1 MTEMKPIKRKGSML
15 ERADKRFDFGGQLRP
30 VTPDTVAAGPVVDGD
45 AIRREPTAEEAAR
58 AAVSPRTA
66 KASPT
71 AGVAASVAGATGVDD
86 MLVNPGRRK
95 AVRQRAAAG
104 ADAGDAAAAVL
115 PVAPEH
121 PAAPAAASAAA
132 MPAPIAGAVARSSQV
147 PATRHR
153 LVPSAPQQTVNRN
166 LMADHGL
173 IHPEGNVGA
182 LAEEYRII
190 KRQLLRAST
199 TLQHGRR
206 VVVTSAQPDEGK
218 TFSTINLALS
228 LAAEKDVSV
237 LLVDGDFARQDVPKK
252 LGITPGPGLLD
263 VLADPSINLASCVIP
278 TDIPRLSIL
287 PSGSAH
293 DHETEL
299 LSSARMWQLLD
310 QLDADAPDRIILFDS
325 MPLLAASSTGVVAQH
340 CGQVLV
346 VVRADVTREA
356 ALRDAIGLIG
366 QHNGISLLLNRVRFT
381 PEGRRFGSYYGEGG

>member
-15 ERADKRFDFGGQLRP
+15 ERADKRFDFGGQLRRVSPDKVAEGPIVDASP
-30 VTPDTVAAGPVVDGD
+30 V
-45 AIRREPTAEEAAR
+45 RREPTAEEAAR
-58 AAVSPRTA
+58 AAVMPPPA
-66 KASPT
+66 PLPASNE
-71 AGVAASVAGATGVDD
+71 A
-86 MLVNPGRRK
+86 LVNPGRRK
-95 AVRQRAAAG
+95 AARARAVSTADVPPPVAG
-104 ADAGDAAAAVL
+104 AAVPAVTDHFADAA
-115 PVAPEH
+115 PV
-121 PAAPAAASAAA
+121 
-132 MPAPIAGAVARSSQV
+132 PAPIAGAVARGAHL
-147 PATRHR
+147 PATSHR
-153 LVPSAPQQTVNRN
+153 LVPSAPQQSVDRAVIAAN
-166 LMADHGL
+166 GL

-252 LGITPGPGLLD
+252 LGITPGRGLLD
-263 VLADPSINLASCVIP
+263 ALADPSIDLASCVIP
-278 TDIPRLSIL
+278 TDIPRLAIL
-287 PSGSAH
+287 PSGNAN

-299 LSSARMWQLLD
+299 LSSSRMADVLD
-310 QLDADAPDRIILFDS
+310 QLDAAAPDRIILFDS
-325 MPLLAASSTGVVAQH
+325 MPLLAASSTGVVAQR

>member
-1 MTEMKPIKRKGSML
+1 V
-15 ERADKRFDFGGQLRP
+15 ADQFADPAP
-30 VTPDTVAAGPVVDGD
+30 V
-45 AIRREPTAEEAAR
+45 
-58 AAVSPRTA
+58 
-66 KASPT
+66 
-71 AGVAASVAGATGVDD
+71 
-86 MLVNPGRRK
+86 
-95 AVRQRAAAG
+95 
-104 ADAGDAAAAVL
+104 
-115 PVAPEH
+115 
-121 PAAPAAASAAA
+121 
-132 MPAPIAGAVARSSQV
+132 PAPIAGAVARGAHL
-147 PATRHR
+147 PATSHR
-153 LVPSAPQQTVNRN
+153 LVPSAQQQAVDRDVIAAN
-166 LMADHGL
+166 GL

-263 VLADPSINLASCVIP
+263 VLADPSIDLASCVIP
-278 TDIPRLSIL
+278 TDIPRLSVL
-287 PSGSAH
+287 PSGNAN

-299 LSSARMWQLLD
+299 LSSSRMADLLD
-310 QLDADAPDRIILFDS
+310 QLDAAAPDRIILFDS
-325 MPLLAASSTGVVAQH
+325 MPLLAASSTGVVAQR

>member
-1 MTEMKPIKRKGSML
+1 MTDMKPIKRKGSML
-15 ERADKRFDFGGQLRP
+15 ERADKRFDFGGQLRR
-30 VTPDTVAAGPVVDGD
+30 VTPDTVAAGPVVD
-45 AIRREPTAEEAAR
+45 AEPTKR
-58 AAVSPRTA
+58 Q
-66 KASPT
+66 PT
-71 AGVAASVAGATGVDD
+71 VEKAASVIATAPSAAVPLSDEA
-86 MLVNPGRRK
+86 LVNPGRRRT
-95 AVRQRAAAG
+95 ARGRGPAG
-104 ADAGDAAAAVL
+104 AAPSGEAVIQTGAT
-115 PVAPEH
+115 VADQFAD
-121 PAAPAAASAAA
+121 PAPL
-132 MPAPIAGAVARSSQV
+132 PAPIAGAVARGAHL
-147 PATRHR
+147 PATSHR
-153 LVPSAPQQTVNRN
+153 LVPSAQQQAVDRDVIAAN
-166 LMADHGL
+166 GL

-263 VLADPSINLASCVIP
+263 VLADPSIDLASCVIP
-278 TDIPRLSIL
+278 TDIPRLSVL
-287 PSGSAH
+287 PSGNAN

-299 LSSARMWQLLD
+299 LSSSRMADLLD
-310 QLDADAPDRIILFDS
+310 QLDAAAPDRIILFDS
-325 MPLLAASSTGVVAQH
+325 MPLLAASSTGVVAQR